1 MAPRKT
7 ASKKAKSSKPAAKAE
22 DVVIEGVAEEIN
34 PAEAGAVKTKTK
46 KSPNQNKETADK
58 KASSSG
64 SNMVMVIALIALLLG
79 ATGATL
85 GSLAYLNVMKKD
97 DGPNLKETAEAVV
110 DEKLSSTLPPIHA
123 DIETIKNSLD
133 KRDAPDGSIQELRD
147 KITVL
152 ETELEALKTSL
163 NAQERVATGAQDHHH
178 DDLVGLE
185 KLNLELKNIRAEMAA
200 IIAGLTPPA
209 PHEVPT
215 KSAVDDQFAQDEDR
229 GWWGNLLNAFSISR
243 VDETGKEA
251 E

>member
-46 KSPNQNKETADK
+46 KAPNQNKETADR
-58 KASSSG
+58 KAPSSG
-64 SNMVMVIALIALLLG
+64 GNMVMVIALIALLLG
-79 ATGATL
+79 TTGAAL
-85 GSLAYLNVMKKD
+85 GGLAYLNAMKKD
-97 DGPNLKETAEAVV
+97 DGPDLKETAEAVV
-110 DEKLSSTLPPIHA
+110 DEKLSSTLPPIYA
-123 DIETIKNSLD
+123 DIETIKSSLD
-133 KRDAPDGSIQELRD
+133 KHDTPDGSNQELRD
-147 KITVL
+147 KITAL

-163 NAQERVATGAQDHHH
+163 NAQERVTTRAQDHQH

-185 KLNLELKNIRAEMAA
+185 LLTLELENIRAEMAA
-200 IIAGLTPPA
+200 LIAGLTPPA
-209 PHEVPT
+209 PQEDRTQSV
-215 KSAVDDQFAQDEDR
+215 SEEQSAQDEDR

-243 VDETGKEA
+243 VDETDKEA